1 MSKFTSTKKGLTCPI
16 CDDNTGKCR
25 IVDTITLCMNSPD
38 GLFETSGYKYIHT
51 SKDGLWGI
59 YAEDN
64 GQTHSNDAK
73 RVYKAQKVERDLI
86 TKHRHETSLNLIER
100 DREYRKLINQLPL
113 TDLALSDL
121 VRRGLNAEQIKRMLF
136 ASVGQWHPLR
146 HVMTTKLSGIIGKGD
161 KLNVMA
167 DAYLVPIPN
176 IDGLIV
182 GSQYRVFEP
191 TDGNKYPWLT
201 SKTENN
207 PDGASPHLPNG
218 ELPMGVYRPQNL
230 IRNGV
235 VGLDEGYLKPSIAAD
250 KLGHICLG
258 MASGNFAGCPEQFEQ
273 ALKLIETEQ
282 GIKPY
287 LLLHPDAGSI
297 QNHHTMHTYNN
308 VYRLAMKLGYEVKV
322 AWWGQSSK
330 TKHQD
335 IDELD
340 CIDGIKEISW
350 YEFLGLQ
357 HKALKDESVTISQ
370 RYLTDI
376 DIPDS
381 AKLICLRSPKGTN
394 KTGYIA
400 KYVDGQRGYKRF
412 LVICHRSQ
420 LTQQLGHRLGLRT
433 HYELE
438 NATGDIKA
446 AIASE
451 ISLFGMVT
459 TWDSLHKINPDDW
472 KDCEIIL
479 DEAEQS
485 VWHLLNST
493 TDIEN
498 YRVDTIAMFTQ
509 LLQECDH
516 TWLLDADLTNTA
528 IEFTSG
534 QVNRQD
540 FEPYIVLNS
549 YLFEDPWN
557 ITNYSGNAP
566 TGLQQKLFDYLGNR
580 KKCLLHLD
588 SQKRKGK
595 YSGVNIE
602 RMVNKQY
609 PHLKTLL
616 IDSHTVQNPD
626 HPAYRI
632 LTDANICD
640 RLSGYDLVIA
650 TPTIETGVSIDAKG
664 LFDAVFGI
672 FSGVVSADSVRQ
684 ALARYREPV
693 ERHIWANTYSR
704 ISGNPDYKQA
714 LTRQSK
720 ATRAHTRE
728 LQDAD
733 LGHIDV
739 NPFPVALTTWAKMQA
754 RVKADALRFRDAII
768 DGLKADGH
776 IVQLAD
782 DIDKA
787 ESKKLLEIATANRDE
802 SYSEECEE
810 IANQVTIDDARAKQ
824 IADSKKRTDDH
835 KDQLRK
841 YKLINSYGVDVT
853 PELVRL
859 DDEGLYKKLRL
870 LYFLTD
876 GKEYLKPRDKAKLSN
891 LLNSKGQLWQ
901 PTANKSLLQG
911 QINLLKKLDILNVL
925 MQPDREYRGADADLV
940 KFKKRVIRHRYELKT
955 MFGIDIN
962 TAASAIVIANQLLSI
977 LGLKLD
983 QVDRDKLA
991 DGKAGSRVYK
1001 FLPILE
1007 ADIRYQILQ
1016 NWLKVDAQKLTQKT
1030 AEVIDISSTELDP
1043 PKVIIST
1050 ITDDGSK
1057 SAGSAVTPTLITRI
1071 IDHAESA
1078 VNWVAETV
1086 INAIAPS
1093 TPKTPN
1099 APSPNNKPSNKPSA
1113 PPKNVDVVDLRLRA
1127 LRRGWD
1133 GSPYSLMQYA

>member
-1 MSKFTSTKKGLTCPI
+1 
-16 CDDNTGKCR
+16 
-25 IVDTITLCMNSPD
+25 MNSPD
-38 GLFETSGYKYIHT
+38 GVIEISGYKYLHT

-64 GQTHSNDAK
+64 GQTSSNDAK
-73 RVYKAQKVERDLI
+73 RIYKAEKVERDLI
-86 TKHRHETSLNLIER
+86 TKHKHETSLSLIER
-100 DREYRKLINQLPL
+100 DREYRKLIDQLPL
-113 TDLALSDL
+113 TDRALSDL
-121 VRRGLNAEQIKRMLF
+121 VRRGLDAEQIERMLF

-146 HVMTTKLSGIIGKGD
+146 HAMTTQLAGVIGKGN
-161 KLNVMA
+161 KLNIMA
-167 DAYLVPIPN
+167 DGYLVPIPN

-182 GSQYRVFEP
+182 GGQYRVFEP
-191 TDGNKYPWLT
+191 IDGNKYPWLT
-201 SKTENN
+201 SKTKNN
-207 PDGASPHLPNG
+207 PDGATPHLPNG

-230 IRNGV
+230 IKKGV
-235 VGLDEGYLKPSIAAD
+235 VGSIEGYLKPSIAAD

-258 MASGNFAGCPEQFEQ
+258 MASGNYAGCPEQFEQ
-273 ALKLIETEQ
+273 ALKLIEVEQ
-282 GIKPY
+282 GVKPY
-287 LLLHPDAGSI
+287 LLLYIDAGAI
-297 QNHHTMHTYNN
+297 QNHHVMDTYNRT
-308 VYRLAMKLGYEVKV
+308 YKLAVKLGYEVKV
-322 AWWGQSSK
+322 IWYGQFSK

-340 CIDGIKEISW
+340 SIDNIKEISW

-357 HKALKDESVTISQ
+357 HKALKDESATISQ
-370 RYLTDI
+370 RYLTDL
-376 DIPDS
+376 DIPES

-400 KYVDGQRGYKRF
+400 NYVDGQRGRKRF

-438 NATGDIKA
+438 NATGNIKA

-485 VWHLLNST
+485 IWHLLNST
-493 TDIEN
+493 TEIEN
-498 YRVDTIAMFTQ
+498 YRVDTIAMFSQ
-509 LLQECDH
+509 LLQECDR

-534 QVNRQD
+534 LINRQD
-540 FEPYIVLNS
+540 FEPYIVLNN
-549 YLFEDPWN
+549 YVFEQPWK
-557 ITNYSGNAP
+557 ITNYSGNEP
-566 TGLQQKLFDYLGNR
+566 TGLQQKLFDDLGNH

-672 FSGVVSADSVRQ
+672 FFGVVSADSVRQ

-693 ERHIWANTYSR
+693 DRHIWAKTYSP

-720 ATRAHTRE
+720 AIRAHTRA

-739 NPFPVALTTWAKMQA
+739 NPSPVALTTWAKMQA
-754 RVKADALRFRDAII
+754 RVKADAIRFRDAII

-776 IVQLAD
+776 IIKSAD
-782 DIDKA
+782 DIDKT
-787 ESKKLLEIATANRDE
+787 ESKQLLEIATANRDE

-810 IANQVTIDDARAKQ
+810 IANQITIDDDRAQQ
-824 IADSKKRTDDH
+824 IDASKSRTDDH
-835 KDQLRK
+835 KYQLRK
-841 YKLINSYGVDVT
+841 YKLIKSYGVEVT
-853 PELVRL
+853 PELVQL
-859 DDEGLYKKLRL
+859 DDDGLYKKLRL
-870 LYFLTD
+870 IYFLTH
-876 GKEYLKPRDKAKLSN
+876 GKQYLKPRDKKKLSN

-901 PTANKSLLQG
+901 PSANKSLLQG
-911 QINLLKKLDILNVL
+911 QISLLRKLDIVNVL
-925 MQPDREYRGADADLV
+925 MQPDKEYRGADADLV
-940 KFKKRVIRHRYELKT
+940 KLKKQIIKRRYELKT
-955 MFGIDIN
+955 MFGIEIN
-962 TAASAIVIANQLLSI
+962 PAASAIAISNQLLNI
-977 LGLKLD
+977 LGLKLN
-983 QVDRDKLA
+983 QVDRDKLP
-991 DGKAGSRVYK
+991 DGKAGCRVYK

-1007 ADIRYQILQ
+1007 TDIRHQILQ
-1016 NWLKVDAQKLTQKT
+1016 NWLKVDAQKLAKKT
-1030 AEVIDISSTELDP
+1030 AEMIDTSNIELDP
-1043 PKVIIST
+1043 PKIIINT
-1050 ITDDGSK
+1050 IID
-1057 SAGSAVTPTLITRI
+1057 AGSSEPTP
-1071 IDHAESA
+1071 
-1078 VNWVAETV
+1078 
-1086 INAIAPS
+1086 
-1093 TPKTPN
+1093 
-1099 APSPNNKPSNKPSA
+1099 
-1113 PPKNVDVVDLRLRA
+1113 PPKNAIDWQKGMTAMYQGIDWVIGMIGTATAKITRNGFELWVDLPDLA
-1127 LRRGWD
+1127 N
-1133 GSPYSLMQYA
+1133 S

>member
-1 MSKFTSTKKGLTCPI
+1 
-16 CDDNTGKCR
+16 
-25 IVDTITLCMNSPD
+25 MNSIN
-38 GLFETSGYKYIHT
+38 GEMQVSGFKYIHPDK
-51 SKDGLWGI
+51 SVQWGM

-64 GQTHSNDAK
+64 GQTYSNDAK

-86 TKHRHETSLNLIER
+86 TKQKHEASLNLIER
-100 DREYRKLINQLPL
+100 DQEYRKLIKQLPL
-113 TDLALSDL
+113 TDRALSDL
-121 VRRGLNAEQIKRMLF
+121 VRRGLNAEQIERMLF

-146 HVMTTKLSGIIGKGD
+146 HAMTTQLAGVIGKGN

-167 DAYLVPIPN
+167 DGYLVPIPN

-191 TDGNKYPWLT
+191 IDGNKYPWLT
-201 SKTENN
+201 SKTKNN
-207 PDGASPHLPNG
+207 PDGATPHLPNG

-230 IRNGV
+230 IKKGV
-235 VGLDEGYLKPSIAAD
+235 VGLPEGYLKPSIAANQ
-250 KLGHICLG
+250 LGHICLG
-258 MASGNFAGCPEQFEQ
+258 MASGNFAACPQQFEQ
-273 ALKLIETEQ
+273 ALKQIEAEQ

-287 LLLHPDAGSI
+287 LLLCPDAGAI
-297 QNHHTMHTYNN
+297 QNPHVMTTYSND
-308 VYRLAMKLGYEVKV
+308 YKLAKKLGYEMKV
-322 AWWGQSSK
+322 LWYGQTSK
-330 TKHQD
+330 SKHQD

-340 CIDGIKEISW
+340 NIDGIKEISW

-370 RYLTDI
+370 RYLTDL
-376 DIPDS
+376 DIPEN

-400 KYVDGQRGYKRF
+400 KYVDGQRGRKRF

-485 VWHLLNST
+485 IWHLLNST
-493 TDIEN
+493 TDIESR
-498 YRVDTIAMFTQ
+498 RVDTIALFSQ
-509 LLQECDH
+509 LIQECDR

-528 IEFTSG
+528 IEFVTG
-534 QVNRQD
+534 LVNRHD
-540 FEPYIVLNS
+540 FEPYIVLNN
-549 YLFEDPWN
+549 YLFEEPWN
-557 ITNYSGNAP
+557 ITIYSGNEP
-566 TGLQQKLFDYLGNR
+566 TGLQQTLFNYLGIG
-580 KKCLLHLD
+580 KKCILHLD
-588 SQKRKGK
+588 SQKRKGR

-640 RLSGYDLVIA
+640 RLSGYDLVIC
-650 TPTIETGVSIDAKG
+650 TPTIETGISIDKKG

-672 FSGVVSADSVRQ
+672 FFGVVSADSARQ

-693 ERHIWANTYSR
+693 ERHIWANSYAP
-704 ISGNPDYKQA
+704 IAGDPDYKQA

-720 ATRAHTRE
+720 AIRAHIRE

-733 LGHIDV
+733 LGHIDI
-739 NPFPVALTTWAKMQA
+739 NPFPSALTTWAKMQA
-754 RVKADALRFRDAII
+754 RVRADAIRFRDAII
-768 DGLKADGH
+768 DGLKTDGH
-776 IVQLAD
+776 IVHHAEA
-782 DIDKA
+782 INKA
-787 ESKKLLEIATANRDE
+787 ESKKLSEMATINRDD
-802 SYSEECEE
+802 SYSEKREA
-810 IANQVTIDDARAKQ
+810 IANQINIDDNRAQQ
-824 IADSKKRTDDH
+824 IADSKSRNDDDE
-835 KDQLRK
+835 DQLCK
-841 YKLINSYGVDVT
+841 WKLNKSYGVEVT
-853 PELVRL
+853 PELVKL
-859 DDEGLYKKLRL
+859 DDDGLYKKLRL

-876 GKEYLKPRDKAKLSN
+876 GKQYLKPRDKSKLSH

-901 PTANKSLLQG
+901 PTANKALLQG
-911 QINLLKKLDILNVL
+911 QMNLLKKLDIVNVL
-925 MQPDREYRGADADLV
+925 MQPDREYRGTDADLV
-940 KFKKRVIRHRYELKT
+940 KFKKRVVKHRYELKT
-955 MFGIDIN
+955 MFSITIN
-962 TAASAIVIANQLLSI
+962 PDAGAIAISNQLLNI
-977 LGLKLD
+977 LGLKLNE
-983 QVDRDKLA
+983 VSRDRLA
-991 DGKAGSRVYK
+991 DGKMGSRVYE

-1007 ADIRYQILQ
+1007 TDIRYQILQ
-1016 NWLKVDAQKLTQKT
+1016 NWLKVDAQKMAQKM
-1030 AEVIDISSTELDP
+1030 AKCVDIPSVECDP
-1043 PKVIIST
+1043 PKIIINT
-1050 ITDDGSK
+1050 ITDAGSK
-1057 SAGSAVTPTLITRI
+1057 LVDLVNHAV
-1071 IDHAESA
+1071 EFVSS
-1078 VNWVAETV
+1078 
-1086 INAIAPS
+1086 AIAP
-1093 TPKTPN
+1093 TAPKTPS
-1099 APSPNNKPSNKPSA
+1099 APSPTPKPSNRPTQ
-1113 PPKNVDVVDLRLRA
+1113 PPKNAQPIDPYELRLRA
-1127 LRRGWD
+1127 YQRGWD

>member
-1 MSKFTSTKKGLTCPI
+1 MGGAMSKFTSTKKGLICPI

-38 GLFETSGYKYIHT
+38 GIIEISGYKYIHA

-86 TKHRHETSLNLIER
+86 TKQKHEASLNLIER
-100 DREYRKLINQLPL
+100 DREYRKLINQLPHGKQVDDRTL
-113 TDLALSDL
+113 ADLS
-121 VRRGLNAEQIKRMLF
+121 RRGLNAEQIERMLF

-146 HVMTTKLSGIIGKGD
+146 HAMPTQLAGVIGKGN
-161 KLNVMA
+161 KLNVMT
-167 DAYLVPIPN
+167 DGYLVPIPN

-191 TDGNKYPWLT
+191 IDGNKYPWLT
-201 SKTENN
+201 SKTKNN
-207 PDGASPHLPNG
+207 PDGATPHLPNG

-230 IRNGV
+230 IKKGV
-235 VGLDEGYLKPSIAAD
+235 VGLPEGYLKSSIAAD
-250 KLGHICLG
+250 KVGHICLG

-273 ALKLIETEQ
+273 ALKLIEVEQ
-282 GIKPY
+282 GVKPY
-287 LLLHPDAGSI
+287 LLLYPDAGAL
-297 QNHHTMHTYNN
+297 QNPHVMNTYSNS
-308 VYRLAMKLGYEVKV
+308 YKLAMKVGYEMKV
-322 AWWGQSSK
+322 AWYGQFSK

-335 IDELD
+335 IDELNS
-340 CIDGIKEISW
+340 IDGITEISW

-357 HKALKDESVTISQ
+357 HKALKDESITISQ
-370 RYLTDI
+370 RYLADL
-376 DIPDS
+376 DIPES

-400 KYVDGQRGYKRF
+400 KYVDGQRSYKRF

-485 VWHLLNST
+485 IWHLLNST
-493 TDIEN
+493 TDIESR
-498 YRVDTIAMFTQ
+498 RVDTIAMFTQ
-509 LLQECDH
+509 LLQECDR

-534 QVNRQD
+534 LINRPD
-540 FEPYIVLNS
+540 FEPYIVLNN
-549 YLFEDPWN
+549 YLFEEPWN

-566 TGLQQKLFDYLGNR
+566 TGLQQKLFEYLGIG
-580 KKCLLHLD
+580 KKCILHLD
-588 SQKRKGK
+588 SQKRKGR

-640 RLSGYDLVIA
+640 RLSGYDLVIC
-650 TPTIETGVSIDAKG
+650 TPTIETGVSIDTKG
-664 LFDAVFGI
+664 LFDEVFGI
-672 FSGVVSADSVRQ
+672 FFGVVSADSARQ

-693 ERHIWANTYSR
+693 ERHIWAKTYSP

-720 ATRAHTRE
+720 ALRAHIRE

-754 RVKADALRFRDAII
+754 RVKADAIRFRDAII

-776 IVQLAD
+776 IVQSAD

-802 SYSEECEE
+802 SYSEKCEE
-810 IANQVTIDDARAKQ
+810 IANQVTIDDDRAQQ
-824 IADSKKRTDDH
+824 IDASKSRTDEDE
-835 KDQLRK
+835 DQLHK
-841 YKLINSYGVDVT
+841 YKLNKSYGVDVT
-853 PELVRL
+853 PELVQL
-859 DDEGLYKKLRL
+859 DDNGLYKKMRL

-876 GKEYLKPRDKAKLSN
+876 GKQYLKPRDKAKLSN

-901 PTANKSLLQG
+901 PSANKSLLQG
-911 QINLLKKLDILNVL
+911 QINLLRKLDIVNVL
-925 MQPDREYRGADADLV
+925 MQPDREYRGADADLI
-940 KFKKRVIRHRYELKT
+940 KFKKRVIKHRYELKT

-962 TAASAIVIANQLLSI
+962 PAASAIAISNQLLSI
-977 LGLKLD
+977 LGLKLN
-983 QVDRDKLA
+983 QVSRDKLA
-991 DGKAGSRVYK
+991 DGKAGHRVYK
-1001 FLPILE
+1001 FMPILVT
-1007 ADIRYQILQ
+1007 DIRYQILQ
-1016 NWLKVDAQKLTQKT
+1016 NWLKVDAQKLAQKL
-1030 AEVIDISSTELDP
+1030 AEIVDTSNTELDP
-1043 PKVIIST
+1043 PKIIINT
-1050 ITDDGSK
+1050 ITDVRSDD
-1057 SAGSAVTPTLITRI
+1057 V
-1071 IDHAESA
+1071 
-1078 VNWVAETV
+1078 
-1086 INAIAPS
+1086 AIAPIPIAQTTTKEYLQPMAIAPNISLLHEVVS
-1093 TPKTPN
+1093 TQL
-1099 APSPNNKPSNKPSA
+1099 
-1113 PPKNVDVVDLRLRA
+1113 PKNESLYDRIRRLNEPLTEFCQVA
-1127 LRRGWD
+1127 YQAAAG
-1133 GSPYSLMQYA
+1133 Y

>member
-1 MSKFTSTKKGLTCPI
+1 MSKFTSTKKGLICPI

-38 GLFETSGYKYIHT
+38 GLFEMSGYKYIHA

-73 RVYKAQKVERDLI
+73 RVYTAQKLERDLI
-86 TKHRHETSLNLIER
+86 TKHKHETSLNLIGR

-113 TDLALSDL
+113 SDRALSDL
-121 VRRGLNAEQIKRMLF
+121 VRRGLTAEQIERMLF

-146 HVMTTKLSGIIGKGD
+146 HAMTTQLAGVIGKGD

-167 DAYLVPIPN
+167 DGYLVPIPN

-182 GSQYRVFEP
+182 GAQYRVFEP

-201 SKTENN
+201 SKTKNN
-207 PDGASPHLPNG
+207 PDGASSHLPNG
-218 ELPMGVYRPQNL
+218 ELPMGVYRPKNL
-230 IRNGV
+230 IKKGV
-235 VGLDEGYLKPSIAAD
+235 VGIDEGYLQPSIAAD
-250 KLGHICLG
+250 KVGHICLC
-258 MASGNFAGCPEQFEQ
+258 MASGNLAGCPEQFEQ
-273 ALKLIETEQ
+273 ALKLIEVEQ

-287 LLLHPDAGSI
+287 LLLYPDAGAI
-297 QNHHTMHTYNN
+297 QNHHVMDTYSRT
-308 VYRLAMKLGYEVKV
+308 YKLAVKLGYQVKV
-322 AWWGQSSK
+322 AWWGQFSK
-330 TKHQD
+330 AKHQD

-340 CIDGIKEISW
+340 NINGIKEIPW
-350 YEFLGLQ
+350 YQFLGLQ

-370 RYLTDI
+370 RYFTDL
-376 DIPDS
+376 DISDS

-400 KYVDGQRGYKRF
+400 RYVDGQRGRKRF

-438 NATGDIKA
+438 NSTGEIKS

-485 VWHLLNST
+485 IWHLLNST
-493 TDIEN
+493 TDIEK
-498 YRVDTIAMFTQ
+498 YRVDTIAMFSN
-509 LLQECDH
+509 LLQECDR

-534 QVNRQD
+534 LVNCPD
-540 FEPYIVLNS
+540 FEPYIVLNN
-549 YLFEDPWN
+549 YLFEEPWN
-557 ITNYSGNAP
+557 ITNYSGNEP
-566 TGLQQKLFDYLGNR
+566 TGLQQKLFEYLGNH

-602 RMVNKQY
+602 RMVKKKY
-609 PHLKTLL
+609 PHLKVLL
-616 IDSHTVQNPD
+616 IDSHTIQNPD

-640 RLSGYDLVIA
+640 RLSGYDLIIA

-672 FSGVVSADSVRQ
+672 FYGVVSADSARQ
-684 ALARYREPV
+684 ALSRYREPV
-693 ERHIWANTYSR
+693 ERHIWAKTYSP
-704 ISGNPDYKQA
+704 ISGNPDYKQS
-714 LTRQSK
+714 LTMQSK

-739 NPFPVALTTWAKMQA
+739 NPFPVALTTWAKIQA
-754 RVKADALRFRDAII
+754 RVKADAIRFRDAII
-768 DGLKADGH
+768 DGLVADGH
-776 IVQLAD
+776 IVQSAE

-810 IANQVTIDDARAKQ
+810 IANQVTIDDVRAQQ
-824 IADSKKRTDDH
+824 IDASKSRTDEH
-835 KDQLRK
+835 KYQLRK
-841 YKLINSYGVDVT
+841 HKLIRSYSVDIT
-853 PELVRL
+853 PELVQL
-859 DDEGLYKKLRL
+859 DDDGLYKKLRL
-870 LYFLTD
+870 FYFLTD
-876 GKEYLKPRDKAKLSN
+876 GKEYLKPRDKNKLSN

-911 QINLLKKLDILNVL
+911 QINLLRKLDIVNVL
-925 MQPDREYRGADADLV
+925 MQPDREYRGADVDLI
-940 KFKKRVIRHRYELKT
+940 KFKKRIVKRRYEIKT

-962 TAASAIVIANQLLSI
+962 PAASAIAIANQLLSI
-977 LGLKLD
+977 LGLKLNR
-983 QVDRDKLA
+983 VSRDKLA
-991 DGKAGSRVYK
+991 DGKAGHRVYK
-1001 FLPILE
+1001 FMAITST
-1007 ADIRYQILQ
+1007 DIRHQILQ
-1016 NWLKVDAQKLTQKT
+1016 NWLKVDAQKMAQKS
-1030 AEVIDISSTELDP
+1030 AEMIDISNIEFDP
-1043 PKVIIST
+1043 PKIILNS
-1050 ITDDGSK
+1050 ITDAVSK
-1057 SAGSAVTPTLITRI
+1057 LAESDVVEIRPGAIAQPTFITRI
-1071 IDHAESA
+1071 IENVDSA
-1078 VNWVAETV
+1078 VNFVADTV
-1086 INAIAPS
+1086 ATAIADYL
-1093 TPKTPN
+1093 
-1099 APSPNNKPSNKPSA
+1099 SPDEIA
-1113 PPKNVDVVDLRLRA
+1113 A
-1127 LRRGWD
+1127 G
-1133 GSPYSLMQYA
+1133 YF

>member
-1 MSKFTSTKKGLTCPI
+1 MSKFAFTKKGLICPI

-25 IVDTITLCMNSPD
+25 IVNSIILCMNSPD
-38 GLFETSGYKYIHT
+38 GLIETSGYKYLHD

-59 YAEDN
+59 YAEGN

-86 TKHRHETSLNLIER
+86 TKHKHETFLNLIER
-100 DREYRKLINQLPL
+100 DRKYRKLINQLSL
-113 TDLALSDL
+113 TDRALSDL
-121 VRRGLNAEQIKRMLF
+121 VRRGLNAEQIERMLF

-146 HVMTTKLSGIIGKGD
+146 HAITTQLAGVIGKGD

-167 DAYLVPIPN
+167 DGYLVPIPN

-182 GSQYRVFEP
+182 GAQYRVFEP
-191 TDGNKYPWLT
+191 IDGNKYPWLT
-201 SKTENN
+201 SRTKNN
-207 PDGASPHLPNG
+207 PDGATPHLPNG
-218 ELPMGVYRPQNL
+218 ELPMGVYRPKNL
-230 IRNGV
+230 IRKGV
-235 VGLDEGYLKPSIAAD
+235 VGLPEGYLNPSIATD
-250 KLGHICLG
+250 KVGHICFG

-273 ALKLIETEQ
+273 VLKLIEVEQ

-287 LLLHPDAGSI
+287 LLLYVDAGAI
-297 QNHHTMHTYNN
+297 QNHHVMDTYSRT
-308 VYRLAMKLGYEVKV
+308 YKLAVKLGYEVKV
-322 AWWGQSSK
+322 AWWGQFSK

-340 CIDGIKEISW
+340 STDDIKEIPW
-350 YEFLGLQ
+350 YQFLGLQ

-400 KYVDGQRGYKRF
+400 RYIDGQRGYKRF

-420 LTQQLGHRLGLRT
+420 LIQQLGHRLGLRT

-451 ISLFGMVT
+451 ILLFGMVT

-472 KDCEIIL
+472 KNCEIIL

-485 VWHLLNST
+485 IWHLLNST

-498 YRVDTIAMFTQ
+498 YRVDTIAMFSQ
-509 LLQECDH
+509 LLQECDRI
-516 TWLLDADLTNTA
+516 WLFDADLTNTA
-528 IEFTSG
+528 IEFISG
-534 QVNRQD
+534 LVNHQD
-540 FEPYIVLNS
+540 FEPYIVLNN
-549 YLFEDPWN
+549 YLFEEPWN
-557 ITNYSGNAP
+557 ITNYSGNEP
-566 TGLQQKLFDYLGNR
+566 TGLQQKLFDNLGNH

-602 RMVNKQY
+602 RMVNKKY

-640 RLSGYDLVIA
+640 LLSGYDLVIA

-672 FSGVVSADSVRQ
+672 FFGVVSADSVRQ

-693 ERHIWANTYSR
+693 ERHIWAKTYSP
-704 ISGNPDYKQA
+704 IFGNPDYKQA

-720 ATRAHTRE
+720 AIRAHTRE

-739 NPFPVALTTWAKMQA
+739 NPSPVSLTTWAKIQA
-754 RVKADALRFRDAII
+754 RVKADALRFRDAIV

-776 IVQLAD
+776 IVLSAD

-787 ESKKLLEIATANRDE
+787 ESKKLLEIATVNRDE
-802 SYSEECEE
+802 SYSEECEAISE
-810 IANQVTIDDARAKQ
+810 QVTIDDERAQQ
-824 IADSKKRTDDH
+824 IEDSKSRTDEH
-835 KDQLRK
+835 KYQLRK
-841 YKLINSYGVDVT
+841 YKLIKSYGVEVT
-853 PELVRL
+853 PELVQL
-859 DDEGLYKKLRL
+859 DDDGLYQKLRL

-876 GKEYLKPRDKAKLSN
+876 GKQYLKPRDKNKLSN

-901 PTANKSLLQG
+901 PTANKALVQG
-911 QINLLKKLDILNVL
+911 QIDLLRKLDIVNVL
-925 MQPDREYRGADADLV
+925 MQTDRTYRGADADLV
-940 KFKKRVIRHRYELKT
+940 KFKKRVIRHRYAIRT
-955 MFGIDIN
+955 MFGIVI
-962 TAASAIVIANQLLSI
+962 APSASAISIANQLLSI
-977 LGLKLD
+977 LGLKLT
-983 QVDRDKLA
+983 QVSRDKLA
-991 DGKAGSRVYK
+991 GHRVYK
-1001 FLPILE
+1001 FMPILLT
-1007 ADIRYQILQ
+1007 DIRYQILQ
-1016 NWLKVDAQKLTQKT
+1016 NWLKVDAQKMAQKI
-1030 AEVIDISSTELDP
+1030 AEVIDTYNIELDP
-1043 PKVIIST
+1043 PKIIINS
-1050 ITDDGSK
+1050 ITD
-1057 SAGSAVTPTLITRI
+1057 AGSELTGSDVT
-1071 IDHAESA
+1071 
-1078 VNWVAETV
+1078 
-1086 INAIAPS
+1086 AIAPGS
-1093 TPKTPN
+1093 IAQPTPKIENIPMTIGLSSPKTPI
-1099 APSPNNKPSNKPSA
+1099 APSPTPKPRNKPTQ
-1113 PPKNVDVVDLRLRA
+1113 PPKNVDVAEIRLKA
-1127 LRRGWD
+1127 LQRGWD
-1133 GSPYSLMQYA
+1133 GSPFSLMQYAY

>member
-1 MSKFTSTKKGLTCPI
+1 MSKFTSTKKGLICPI

-25 IVDTITLCMNSPD
+25 IVDSISLCMNSPD
-38 GLFETSGYKYIHT
+38 GLIQASGYKYLHA
-51 SKDGLWGI
+51 SKDGLWGV

-86 TKHRHETSLNLIER
+86 TKHKYETSLNFIER

-113 TDLALSDL
+113 SDRALSDL
-121 VRRGLNAEQIKRMLF
+121 VRRGLTAEQIARMLF
-136 ASVGQWHPLR
+136 ASVGQWHPLS
-146 HVMTTKLSGIIGKGD
+146 HAMTTQLAGVIGKGD
-161 KLNVMA
+161 RLNVMT
-167 DAYLVPIPN
+167 DGYLVPIPN

-182 GSQYRVFEP
+182 GAQYRVFEP
-191 TDGNKYPWLT
+191 IDGNKYLWLT
-201 SKTENN
+201 SRTKNN
-207 PDGASPHLPNG
+207 PDGATPHLPNG
-218 ELPMGVYRPQNL
+218 ELPMGVYRPQNR
-230 IRNGV
+230 IKKGV
-235 VGLDEGYLKPSIAAD
+235 VGLDEGYLKPSIAAE
-250 KLGHICLG
+250 KVGHICLG
-258 MASGNFAGCPEQFEQ
+258 MSSGNFAGCPEQFEQ
-273 ALKLIETEQ
+273 ALKLIEVEQ

-287 LLLHPDAGSI
+287 LLLYPDAGAI
-297 QNHHTMHTYNN
+297 QNHHVMNTYNN
-308 VYRLAMKLGYEVKV
+308 DYRLAKKLGYEMRV
-322 AWWGQSSK
+322 AWYGQFSK

-335 IDELD
+335 IDELEN
-340 CIDGIKEISW
+340 IDDIKEIPW
-350 YEFLGLQ
+350 YQFLGLQ
-357 HKALKDESVTISQ
+357 HKALKDESVAISQ
-370 RYLTDI
+370 RYLTDLE
-376 DIPDS
+376 IPDS

-400 KYVDGQRGYKRF
+400 RYVDGQRGYKRF

-485 VWHLLNST
+485 IWHLLNST

-498 YRVDTIAMFTQ
+498 YRVDTIAMFSN
-509 LLQECDH
+509 LLQECDR

-528 IEFTSG
+528 IDFTSG
-534 QVNRQD
+534 LVNRPD
-540 FEPYIVLNS
+540 FEPYIVLNN
-549 YLFEDPWN
+549 YLFEEPWN
-557 ITNYSGNAP
+557 VTIYSGNEP

-580 KKCLLHLD
+580 KKCILHLD
-588 SQKRKGK
+588 SQQRKGK

-609 PHLKTLL
+609 PQIKTLL

-640 RLSGYDLVIA
+640 RLFGYDLVIA

-672 FSGVVSADSVRQ
+672 FHGVVSADSARQ

-693 ERHIWANTYSR
+693 ERHIWANTHSP

-720 ATRAHTRE
+720 AIRAHTRG

-739 NPFPVALTTWAKMQA
+739 NPSPVSLTTWAKIQA

-776 IVQLAD
+776 IVQSAD

-787 ESKKLLEIATANRDE
+787 ESKKLLEIATVNRDE
-802 SYSEECEE
+802 SYSEECEA
-810 IANQVTIDDARAKQ
+810 IAEQVTIDDDRAKQ
-824 IADSKKRTDDH
+824 IKDSKSRTDEH
-835 KDQLRK
+835 KYQLRK
-841 YKLINSYGVDVT
+841 YKLIKSYGVEVPLDDDGLYKKLCLFYFLTDGKEYLKPRLTWKLLKIAIELLLYGVEVT
-853 PELVRL
+853 PELVQL
-859 DDEGLYKKLRL
+859 DDDGLYKKLRL

-876 GKEYLKPRDKAKLSN
+876 GKQYLKPRDKSKLSN
-891 LLNSKGQLWQ
+891 LLNSKNQLWQ
-901 PTANKSLLQG
+901 PTANKALLIG
-911 QINLLKKLDILNVL
+911 QIDLLNKLDIVNVL
-925 MQPDREYRGADADLV
+925 MQPDREYRSADADLV
-940 KFKKRVIRHRYELKT
+940 KFKKRVIRHRYAIRT
-955 MFGIDIN
+955 MFSIVIDPS
-962 TAASAIVIANQLLSI
+962 ASAIAIANQLLSI
-977 LGLKLD
+977 LGLKLNK
-983 QVDRDKLA
+983 VSRDKLA
-991 DGKAGSRVYK
+991 DGRAGHRVYK
-1001 FLPILE
+1001 LMPILVT
-1007 ADIRYQILQ
+1007 DIRYQILQ
-1016 NWLKVDAQKLTQKT
+1016 NWLKVDAQKVAQKT
-1030 AEVIDISSTELDP
+1030 AETIDISN
-1043 PKVIIST
+1043 V
-1050 ITDDGSK
+1050 
-1057 SAGSAVTPTLITRI
+1057 RI
-1071 IDHAESA
+1071 
-1078 VNWVAETV
+1078 
-1086 INAIAPS
+1086 
-1093 TPKTPN
+1093 
-1099 APSPNNKPSNKPSA
+1099 
-1113 PPKNVDVVDLRLRA
+1113 LRLGTA
-1127 LRRGWD
+1127 GAVLH
-1133 GSPYSLMQYA
+1133 AAAA